1 MSATHT
7 PGPWTAYMAL
17 GDDDPEDQ
25 TLGPYLAI
33 SAGDGFAPCGFELRG
48 YISRENATLMAAAPD
63 LLAALEKILPWHD
76 SHPAEAT
83 DNPIVNQCRTA
94 IAKAYG
100 KDGSAV

>member
-7 PGPWTAYMAL
+7 PGPWTTYLAL

-48 YISRENATLMAAAPD
+48 YISRENANLMAAAPD
-63 LLAALEKILPWHD
+63 LLEALEKILPWHD
-76 SHPAEAT
+76 HT
-83 DNPIVNQCRTA
+83 DNPTANQCRAA